1 MSRNFFLKGIASIL
15 FVSAILVSTA
25 NAQSGK
31 RWIVKSGYTGTSTDT
46 LASIKAAVNGAGQS
60 DTVIVLDGTY
70 KEKISF
76 SKWASPG
83 NRKLVLASAFLLDG
97 DKNHIEN
104 TIISGAGIT
113 QNSQNDVLV
122 ASYGENRDSTYF
134 KFIGF
139 TVDSAS
145 KWALDIE
152 GGLVD
157 NVILKNSGSTGS
169 IPFFFRGTKIR
180 NVTVFNNIGVTIFG
194 FQEVGSQ
201 GDNAPIWK
209 LNLHYFII
217 IKLCLPIQ
225 KEIVEEGLGKR
236 KI

>member
-1 MSRNFFLKGIASIL
+1 MSRSFNFKRVVSIL
-15 FVSAILVSTA
+15 LFSTLFVTTT
-25 NAQSGK
+25 NAQTSK
-31 RWIVKSGYTGTSTDT
+31 RWIVKSGYTGTSMDT
-46 LASIKAAVNGAGQS
+46 LASIKAAVSGAGQS

-76 SKWASPG
+76 SRWASPG

-97 DKNHIEN
+97 DKTHIQN

-113 QNSQNDVLV
+113 QNSQNDLLV
-122 ASYGENRDSTYF
+122 AAYGDNRDSTYF

-145 KWALDIE
+145 KWAVDIE

-157 NVILKNSGSTGS
+157 NCIFKNSGSTGT

-180 NVTVFNNIGVTIFG
+180 NVTVFNNIGVSIFG
-194 FQEVGSQ
+194 FQQVGTDQVGSPKWEIESSLFYKILLINSL
-201 GDNAPIWK
+201 GD
-209 LNLHYFII
+209 
-217 IKLCLPIQ
+217 
-225 KEIVEEGLGKR
+225 E
-236 KI
+236 